1 MILIFGGAY
10 QGKLEYAKENWNI
23 ADDEIFTCTE
33 KPQLDSD
40 KRVYY
45 ALEKFIYACV
55 LEGKEPRDVISQLLD
70 MPLTVESN
78 NTVNASAAENS
89 SKIFI
94 VNDISQ
100 GVVPIEADRRAWREA
115 VGRTML
121 WLGKNADEVYR
132 VFCGLGQRIK

>member
-10 QGKLEYAKENWNI
+10 QGKLEYVKENWNI
-23 ADDEIFTCTE
+23 SDDEIFTCTE
-33 KPQLDSD
+33 KLELDPE

-45 ALEKFIYACV
+45 GLEKFIYACV
-55 LEGKEPRDVISQLLD
+55 LEGKEPKDVISQIGD
-70 MPLTVESN
+70 MSD
-78 NTVNASAAENS
+78 
-89 SKIFI
+89 KIFI

-121 WLGKNADEVYR
+121 WLGKNADEVHR
-132 VFCGLGQRIK
+132 VFCGLGQRLK

>member
-23 ADDEIFTCTE
+23 SDDDIFTCME
-33 KPQLDSD
+33 KLELDPD
-40 KRVYY
+40 KKVYY
-45 ALEKFIYACV
+45 GLEKFIYACV
-55 LEGKEPRDVISQLLD
+55 LEGKEPKDVISQIGD
-70 MPLTVESN
+70 TSG
-78 NTVNASAAENS
+78 
-89 SKIFI
+89 KIFI

-121 WLGKNADEVYR
+121 WLGKNADEVHR
-132 VFCGLGQRIK
+132 VFCGLGQRLK

>member
-23 ADDEIFTCTE
+23 SDDEIFTCTE
-33 KPQLDSD
+33 KLELDPD
-40 KRVYY
+40 KKVYY
-45 ALEKFIYACV
+45 GLEKFIYACV
-55 LEGKEPRDVISQLLD
+55 LEGKEPKDIVSQIGD
-70 MPLTVESN
+70 
-78 NTVNASAAENS
+78 ASG
-89 SKIFI
+89 KIFI

-121 WLGKNADEVYR
+121 WLGKNADEIHR
-132 VFCGLGQRIK
+132 VFCGLGQRLK

>member
-23 ADDEIFTCTE
+23 SDDDIFTCME
-33 KPQLDSD
+33 KLELDPD
-40 KRVYY
+40 KKVYY
-45 ALEKFIYACV
+45 GLEKFIYACV
-55 LEGKEPRDVISQLLD
+55 LEGKETKDLISQID
-70 MPLTVESN
+70 D
-78 NTVNASAAENS
+78 VNG
-89 SKIFI
+89 KVFI

-121 WLGKNADEVYR
+121 WLGKNADEVHR
-132 VFCGLGQRIK
+132 VFCGLGQRLK

>member
-55 LEGKEPRDVISQLLD
+55 LEGKEPKDVISQLLD
-70 MPLTVESN
+70 IPLTVESN
-78 NTVNASAAENS
+78 NTVNASVAENS

>member
-23 ADDEIFTCTE
+23 SDDDIFTCTE
-33 KPQLDSD
+33 MLELDPA
-40 KRVYY
+40 KKVYY
-45 ALEKFIYACV
+45 GLERFIYACV
-55 LEGKEPRDVISQLLD
+55 LESKEPKDVISQIGD
-70 MPLTVESN
+70 VT
-78 NTVNASAAENS
+78 

-121 WLGKNADEVYR
+121 WLGKNADEVHR
-132 VFCGLGQRIK
+132 VFCGLGQRLK

>member
-10 QGKLEYAKENWNI
+10 QGKLEYAKGNWNVS
-23 ADDEIFTCTE
+23 DDEIFTCME
-33 KPQLDSD
+33 RLELDPE

-45 ALEKFIYACV
+45 GLEKFIYACI
-55 LEGKEPRDVISQLLD
+55 LEGKEPKDVISQLLD
-70 MPLTVESN
+70 MTPAVESS
-78 NTVNASAAENS
+78 NTDNAGITEDSG
-89 SKIFI
+89 KIFI

-121 WLGKNADEVYR
+121 WLGKNADEVHR
-132 VFCGLGQRIK
+132 VFCGLGQRLK

>member
-23 ADDEIFTCTE
+23 SDDDIFTCME
-33 KPQLDSD
+33 KLELDPA
-40 KRVYY
+40 KKVYY
-45 ALEKFIYACV
+45 GLEKFIYACV
-55 LEGKEPRDVISQLLD
+55 LEGEEPKDVISQID
-70 MPLTVESN
+70 D
-78 NTVNASAAENS
+78 VND
-89 SKIFI
+89 KIFI

-121 WLGKNADEVYR
+121 WLGKNADEVHR
-132 VFCGLGQRIK
+132 VFCGLGQRLK

>member
-23 ADDEIFTCTE
+23 SDDDIFTCME
-33 KPQLDSD
+33 KLELDPD
-40 KRVYY
+40 KKVYY
-45 ALEKFIYACV
+45 GLEKFIYACV
-55 LEGKEPRDVISQLLD
+55 LEGKEPKDVISQIGD
-70 MPLTVESN
+70 VT
-78 NTVNASAAENS
+78 

-121 WLGKNADEVYR
+121 WLGKNADEVHR
-132 VFCGLGQRIK
+132 VFCGLGQRLK

>member
-23 ADDEIFTCTE
+23 GEDEIFTCTE
-33 KPQLDSD
+33 KLELDPE

-45 ALEKFIYACV
+45 GLEKFIYACV
-55 LEGKEPRDVISQLLD
+55 LEGKEPKDVISQIGD
-70 MPLTVESN
+70 AN
-78 NTVNASAAENS
+78 D
-89 SKIFI
+89 KIFI

-121 WLGKNADEVYR
+121 WLGKNAEEVHR
-132 VFCGLGQRIK
+132 VFCGLGQRLK

>member
-23 ADDEIFTCTE
+23 SDDEIFTCTE
-33 KPQLDSD
+33 KLELDPD
-40 KRVYY
+40 KKVYY
-45 ALEKFIYACV
+45 GLEKFIYACV
-55 LEGKEPRDVISQLLD
+55 LEGKEPKDVISQIGD
-70 MPLTVESN
+70 TSG
-78 NTVNASAAENS
+78 
-89 SKIFI
+89 KIFI

-121 WLGKNADEVYR
+121 WLGKNADEVHR
-132 VFCGLGQRIK
+132 VFCGLGQRLK